1 MRIIS
6 GTLRGRRL
14 ATVRG
19 DVRPTTDRLRESVF
33 SYLGQELAGSVWI
46 DLFAGSGAIG
56 LEAISRGAKFVCF
69 NDKQDEAVKV
79 LKKNLEICT
88 VQGGYTIE
96 SKDAFLLL
104 KTPPLSEGPA
114 DFVYVDPPY
123 EFGRY
128 DKLLKKI
135 VESPAFGPR
144 TTILVEVF
152 RKTRTDFVPP
162 ELVLGRTIQGGDS
175 HVLVLRPAVAPGEV
189 SLGPEPP
196 DGGGGQ

>member
-1 MRIIS
+1 MRIIA
-6 GTLRGRRL
+6 GTFGGRRL

-33 SYLGQELAGSVWI
+33 SFLGQELAGSIWI

-69 NDKQDEAVKV
+69 NDKQDEALKV
-79 LKKNLEICT
+79 LKKNLEICA

-96 SKDAFLLL
+96 ARDAFLLL
-104 KTPPLSEGPA
+104 KTPPLPEGPA
-114 DFVYVDPPY
+114 DFIYIDPPY

-135 VESPAFGPR
+135 LQSPAFGPG
-144 TTILVEVF
+144 TTVLVELF
-152 RKTRTDFVPP
+152 RKTRTDFVPA
-162 ELVLGRTIQGGDS
+162 ELVLKRTIQGGDS
-175 HVLVLRPAVAPGEV
+175 HVLVLRSAEASGVG
-189 SLGPEPP
+189 S
-196 DGGGGQ
+196 